1 VVYGLLHEKSLARN
15 SRESR
20 LDMRKLWIAA
30 IPAVFVFIWS
40 TGFISARLG
49 MPYSP
54 AMSFL
59 AIRCALSVLCFLIWI
74 GVSTGFHAIQ
84 WPSSRRQWLHLWVTG
99 ALVQAGYLS
108 GVWLAIKAG
117 MGAGLT
123 ALIVGLQPILTALWV
138 GLISKQERV
147 HLRQWIGLALGFS
160 GLMLVVSGKLSVG
173 VEVTPYTLG
182 WTVFSLIAIT
192 AGTLYQKQFVAPI
205 DVRVGNGIGLAGAAV
220 VCLPF
225 ALLDTDPMIWHPQL
239 MFALGWAVLGLSLG
253 GSSLFYWLV
262 QRGAATSVTSLL
274 YLVPPTTA
282 AIAWLLFDEHISW
295 ITVAGTLLC
304 ALGVWLVVGKQVR
317 S

>member
-1 VVYGLLHEKSLARN
+1 MQAKSSNWVVI
-15 SRESR
+15 
-20 LDMRKLWIAA
+20 M
-30 IPAVFVFIWS
+30 PAVFVFIWS
-40 TGFISARLG
+40 TGFISAKLG
-49 MPYSP
+49 MPYAP

-74 GVSTGFHAIQ
+74 GLTTGFKNTV
-84 WPSSRRQWLHLWVTG
+84 WPSSRQQWIHLVVTG

-147 HLRQWIGLALGFS
+147 SLWQWLGLALGFA
-160 GLMLVVSGKLSVG
+160 GLALVVSGKLTAG
-173 VEVTPYTLG
+173 LEVTPYTLG
-182 WTVFSLIAIT
+182 WTIFSLVSIT
-192 AGTLYQKQFVAPI
+192 AGTLYQKRFVAPL
-205 DVRVGNGIGLAGAAV
+205 DVRVGNGIGLASAAL

-225 ALLDTDPMIWHPQL
+225 ALLDTSPTIWHPQL
-239 MFALGWAVLGLSLG
+239 FVAMGWAVLGLSLG
-253 GSSLFYWLV
+253 GSSLFYLLV

-282 AIAWLLFDEHISW
+282 AIAWVLFDEHISLV
-295 ITVAGTLLC
+295 TMAGTLLC
-304 ALGVWLVVGKQVR
+304 ALGVWFVVGEK
-317 S
+317 SEG

>member
-1 VVYGLLHEKSLARN
+1 
-15 SRESR
+15 
-20 LDMRKLWIAA
+20 M
-30 IPAVFVFIWS
+30 PFVFVFIWS

-49 MPYSP
+49 MPYAP

-74 GVSTGFHAIQ
+74 GCSTGFKTIT
-84 WPSSRRQWLHLWVTG
+84 WPSSRQQWVHLLVTG
-99 ALVQAGYLS
+99 VLVQAGYLS

-147 HLRQWIGLALGFS
+147 SSWQWAGLALGFA
-160 GLMLVVSGKLSVG
+160 GLSLVVSGKLVAG
-173 VEVTPYTLG
+173 LEVTPYTLG
-182 WTVFSLIAIT
+182 WTIFSLVAIT
-192 AGTLYQKQFVAPI
+192 VGTLYQKQYVELI
-205 DVRVGNGIGLAGAAV
+205 DVRVGNGIGLMGAAI

-225 ALLDTDPMIWHPQL
+225 ALFDSDPMIWHPQL
-239 MFALGWAVLGLSLG
+239 MFAMGWAVLGLSLG
-253 GSSLFYWLV
+253 GSSLFYLLV

-282 AIAWLLFDEHISW
+282 AIAWLLFDEHISLVT
-295 ITVAGTLLC
+295 IAGTILC
-304 ALGVWLVVGKQVR
+304 AMGVWFVVRPARSLQAKVR
-317 S
+317 P

>member
-1 VVYGLLHEKSLARN
+1 
-15 SRESR
+15 
-20 LDMRKLWIAA
+20 M
-30 IPAVFVFIWS
+30 PFVFVFIWS

-49 MPYSP
+49 MPYAP

-74 GVSTGFHAIQ
+74 GLSTGFKKIT
-84 WPSSRRQWLHLWVTG
+84 WPSNRQQWIHLLVTG
-99 ALVQAGYLS
+99 SLVQAGYLS

-147 HLRQWIGLALGFS
+147 SIWQWIGLALGFA
-160 GLMLVVSGKLSVG
+160 GLALVVSGKLVAG
-173 VEVTPYTLG
+173 LEVTPFTLG
-182 WTVFSLIAIT
+182 WTIFSLISIT
-192 AGTLYQKQFVAPI
+192 VGTLYQKRFVEPV

-225 ALLDTDPMIWHPQL
+225 ALLDAAPMIWHPQL
-239 MFALGWAVLGLSLG
+239 MFAMGWAVLGLSLG
-253 GSSLFYWLV
+253 GSSLFYLLV

-282 AIAWLLFDEHISW
+282 AIAWLLFDEHISLVT
-295 ITVAGTLLC
+295 IAGTLLC
-304 ALGVWLVVGKQVR
+304 AMGVWFVVRPAKAL